1 MVLRTKPE
9 KKEEKEKTRAE
20 LMRAALRLA
29 ASFGF
34 ASLSL
39 REVSREAAIAPT
51 SFYRHFGD
59 MEELGLAILDEAVQ
73 PALLDVIEACRKAS
87 SLKRDPF
94 VSLVEALIA
103 AVGDDPN
110 LFRFLFAE
118 RVGGSKPFRSAAA
131 RCVRRLTDDLE
142 QIIEDHGTGS
152 HPASRSSSA
161 EAAVIITLELG
172 FQGLDATHEQRLA
185 LLARARKQM
194 KLVAAGAA
202 STTRRPGESDS

>member
-73 PALLDVIEACRKAS
+73 PALHDLSEACRNAA

-94 VSLVEALIA
+94 VSLVEALLP
-103 AVGDDPN
+103 AVGEDPN

-131 RCVRRLTDDLE
+131 RCVRRLTDDLAE
-142 QIIEDHGTGS
+142 SLAGHGIGS
-152 HPASRSSSA
+152 DSASRSSYA
-161 EAAVIITLELG
+161 EAAVIISLELG
-172 FQGLDATHEQRLA
+172 FQGLDATGEERLA

-194 KLVAAGAA
+194 GLIAAGAA
-202 STTRRPGESDS
+202 STARTSESDS

>member
-59 MEELGLAILDEAVQ
+59 MEELGLAILDEAAQ
-73 PALLDVIEACRKAS
+73 PALHGVSEACRKAAT
-87 SLKRDPF
+87 LKRDPF
-94 VSLVEALIA
+94 VSLVEALLA
-103 AVGDDPN
+103 AVGEDPN

-118 RVGGSKPFRSAAA
+118 RVGGSKPFRAEAA
-131 RCVRRLTDDLE
+131 RCIRRLTDDFE
-142 QIIEDHGTGS
+142 QVLADHGTAGP
-152 HPASRSSSA
+152 PATRSSSA
-161 EAAVIITLELG
+161 EAAVIVTLELG
-172 FQGLDATHEQRLA
+172 FQGLDTTHEQRLA
-185 LLARARKQM
+185 LLAQARKPM
-194 KLVAAGAA
+194 RLIAAGAA
-202 STTRRPGESDS
+202 STTRRPGDSDG

>member
-9 KKEEKEKTRAE
+9 KKEEKEKTRVE
-20 LMRAALRLA
+20 LVRAALRLA

-59 MEELGLAILDEAVQ
+59 MEELGIAILEGTVQ
-73 PALLDVIEACRKAS
+73 PALHELSEACRKAA

-94 VSLVEALIA
+94 VSLVEAMLA
-103 AVGDDPN
+103 AVDDDPN

-131 RCVRRLTDDLE
+131 RSVRLLTDDFE
-142 QIIEDHGTGS
+142 QVLADQGTGT
-152 HPASRSSSA
+152 PGTRSSAA